1 MVKKMNKKSVL
12 SKRYMMFLTVSIVTG
27 FILGFSYNL
36 AKKDRTVD
44 ELTNAEY
51 ERESSYRQQ
60 LIDQQERN
68 KELQEELNQLQSE
81 IHENE
86 ASTASN
92 SSENNEVLAAINNL
106 RLYTG
111 TVKVTGVGIEV
122 RLEDGQYD
130 ANVNNPNDYIIH
142 ESHLFKLI
150 NELKIAGA
158 EAIAINGQR
167 LYSNSYIVCNGPV
180 ITIDGKQYPAP
191 YIVEAIGNQDTLQS
205 AIELS
210 GGIIDQLLNDRISVT
225 IQQKDEITFL
235 AKNDEM

>member
-1 MVKKMNKKSVL
+1 
-12 SKRYMMFLTVSIVTG
+12 MMFLIVSIVTG

-36 AKKDRTVD
+36 AKKDRAVE

-51 ERESSYRQQ
+51 ERESNYRQQ
-60 LIDQQERN
+60 LIEQQERN
-68 KELQEELNQLQSE
+68 KELQEELNALQLE
-81 IHENE
+81 IRDNE
-86 ASTASN
+86 ASTATNSN
-92 SSENNEVLAAINNL
+92 ENNEVLAAINDL
-106 RLYTG
+106 RLYDG
-111 TVKVTGVGIEV
+111 SLKVSGSGIEII
-122 RLEDGQYD
+122 LEDGQYD
-130 ANVNNPNDYIIH
+130 AATNNPNDYIIH

-191 YIVEAIGNQDTLQS
+191 YVVEAIGSQNTLQS

-210 GGIIDQLLNDRISVT
+210 GGVIDQLLNDRISIT
-225 IQQKDEITFL
+225 IQSRNEITLL
-235 AKNDEM
+235 AKNEEM